1 MLLLLR
7 AMVGFQA
14 LHLKPM
20 KPRTK
25 LKKKKE
31 IIVEMLVARKSNGKK
46 GAVEEHN
53 LLLLKLNCTNL
64 PLGISQA
71 NLNCITKTL
80 SGTSSVLEIENILMA
95 LEQIAQ
101 LEMATGKD
109 KDVVDNSSTIGMR
122 KSLVFHDAYVV
133 CKIFQKSGSGP
144 KIREQYGAPF
154 NEEDYDD
161 DTTTEDSFPLGPES
175 LDCQTTLFNPITEQA
190 MTSAVI
196 ETSSNHDLLE
206 FDGILLD
213 KFLEFLDNS
222 PPRENAHHE
231 VPDLVV
237 PNKTVDE
244 TSSIGPEEI
253 STKLENIYSHEPNSN
268 NKASGDNLEGTAL
281 SSMLL
286 ELENDQYLEL
296 TDFWFTEDNSPC
308 QSTMLI
314 DELTSMNNNLVPM
327 PDSIPC
333 FSNDGSTSMHYASYV
348 GAEITN
354 GQLQLLYRQKILE
367 DLPITQM
374 LLNLNLF

>member
-1 MLLLLR
+1 ML
-7 AMVGFQA
+7 A
-14 LHLKPM
+14 
-20 KPRTK
+20 
-25 LKKKKE
+25 
-31 IIVEMLVARKSNGKK
+31 ARKSNEKK

-80 SGTSSVLEIENILMA
+80 SGTSFVLEIENILMA

-122 KSLVFHDAYVV
+122 KSLGFHVG
-133 CKIFQKSGSGP
+133 KLPKGP
-144 KIREQYGAPF
+144 KIGEQYGAPLT
-154 NEEDYDD
+154 EEDYDD

-231 VPDLVV
+231 VPDSVV

-244 TSSIGPEEI
+244 TSSIG
-253 STKLENIYSHEPNSN
+253 
-268 NKASGDNLEGTAL
+268 
-281 SSMLL
+281 
-286 ELENDQYLEL
+286 
-296 TDFWFTEDNSPC
+296 
-308 QSTMLI
+308 
-314 DELTSMNNNLVPM
+314 
-327 PDSIPC
+327 
-333 FSNDGSTSMHYASYV
+333 
-348 GAEITN
+348 AEITN
-354 GQLQLLYRQKILE
+354 GQPTTTVQTEDVGRFAYHPDALEFESLLASFTNPFL
-367 DLPITQM
+367 
-374 LLNLNLF
+374 

>member
-14 LHLKPM
+14 LHLKPT

-31 IIVEMLVARKSNGKK
+31 IIVEMLAARKSNEKK

-71 NLNCITKTL
+71 NLTCITKTL

-109 KDVVDNSSTIGMR
+109 KDVVHNSSTIGMR
-122 KSLVFHDAYVV
+122 KSLVFHVEKLPKGSRTDWMIKVV
-133 CKIFQKSGSGP
+133 QVLKLGSNMV
-144 KIREQYGAPF
+144 APF

-161 DTTTEDSFPLGPES
+161 DTTTEDFFPLGPES

-213 KFLEFLDNS
+213 EFLEFLNNS

-231 VPDLVV
+231 VPNSVV
-237 PNKTVDE
+237 PNKTVNE
-244 TSSIGPEEI
+244 TSSIDLEEI
-253 STKLENIYSHEPNSN
+253 STELENIYSHEPNSN
-268 NKASGDNLEGTAL
+268 NKVSGDKLEGTAL

-286 ELENDQYLEL
+286 ELENDY
-296 TDFWFTEDNSPC
+296 
-308 QSTMLI
+308 
-314 DELTSMNNNLVPM
+314 
-327 PDSIPC
+327 
-333 FSNDGSTSMHYASYV
+333 TSMHYASYA

-354 GQLQLLYRQKILE
+354 VQPTITVQTEDVGRFAYHPDALEFESLLASFTNPFL
-367 DLPITQM
+367 
-374 LLNLNLF
+374 